1 MKGSANTDRIH
12 HIPTRR
18 GQQFSETCEAGEADP
33 QQAPTRSSNGKCQ
46 NGQGLDP
53 HQR

>member
-1 MKGSANTDRIH
+1 MKGSANTYRIH

-18 GQQFSETCEAGEADP
+18 GQQFSETCEAGEADQ
-33 QQAPTRSSNGKCQ
+33 QQALTRSSNGNCR
-46 NGQGLDP
+46 NVQGLDP